1 MFKIEEIKQML
12 WLLLLQYLSIQD
24 FIQSETMEQG
34 NEHTDLRMRCIQ
46 MTAGWTWWWQQQ

>member
-1 MFKIEEIKQML
+1 ML